1 MHARSVELFHKAERV
16 FSLLC
21 YTELVM
27 TPGVKSI
34 KSDEPQ
40 VLGCCKLA
48 LAAGRQR
55 ERQGSGVER
64 TVLPVKE
71 E

>member
-1 MHARSVELFHKAERV
+1 
-16 FSLLC
+16 
-21 YTELVM
+21 M
-27 TPGVKSI
+27 TPGVKNI

-40 VLGCCKLA
+40 VVGCCKWA

-55 ERQGSGVER
+55 ERQESGVER
-64 TVLPVKE
+64 KVLPVKE

>member
-1 MHARSVELFHKAERV
+1 
-16 FSLLC
+16 
-21 YTELVM
+21 M

-34 KSDEPQ
+34 KSDELQ
-40 VLGCCKLA
+40 VLECCKLA

-55 ERQGSGVER
+55 ERQKSGVER
-64 TVLPVKE
+64 MVLPVKE